1 MKEEMSGGIFLPEE
15 ILIQILLKLPVKS
28 LVRFRCVSKSWD
40 SLITHPSF
48 VSLHLSHAMAG
59 HDRSVVLLR
68 HYSLTQRKERNTLY
82 LDGES
87 FLEHQELE
95 FPLKTH
101 DTYYLAGSCNGLLCF
116 SDYIINNL
124 QVILW
129 NPSLRKCVQ
138 LPIPRFI
145 DTDLTHTYVLGFG
158 FDTRRVD
165 YKVVRLIY
173 ILGKNWSVIVP
184 PEVEVYELK
193 TNAWRGIQTAV
204 PYVIPESSSQAFVN
218 GAIHWIGYNPA
229 DKVAPSPRSIVVL
242 FNMQDEVFGEMELP
256 KGGDYAN
263 RLNLSLAVHQDLICL
278 LHCHPMEE
286 DGHQLYGVC
295 WVWVMKEYG
304 TADSWTKLFT
314 INISEHGG
322 IGRILGFRKKGDALL
337 VTHNDEL
344 VSYDLRG
351 QRISRLGL
359 YGVARSFEV
368 IPYMDCLVLV

>member
-1 MKEEMSGGIFLPEE
+1 MCDSIDLPQE
-15 ILIQILLKLPVKS
+15 ILIHILAKLPVKS

-40 SLITHPSF
+40 ALVTDPSF
-48 VSLHLSHAMAG
+48 VSLHLRHAMAS
-59 HDRSVVLLR
+59 HDHSVVLLR
-68 HYSLTQRKERNTLY
+68 HYSLTERKERNTLY
-82 LDGES
+82 RDGES

-95 FPLKTH
+95 FPLMTY
-101 DTYYLAGSCNGLLCF
+101 DTYYLAGYCNGLLCF
-116 SDYIINNL
+116 SDYIINHL

-129 NPSLRKCVQ
+129 NPSLRKCVR
-138 LPIPRFI
+138 LPIPRFV
-145 DTDLTHTYVLGFG
+145 DTDITHTYVLGFG
-158 FDTRRVD
+158 FDSRRVD

-173 ILGKNWSVIVP
+173 MLGRNWSVIVP

-193 TNAWRGIQTAV
+193 TNAWRGIQAAV

-218 GAIHWIGYNPA
+218 GAIHWIGYNPD
-229 DKVAPSPRSIVVL
+229 DKVASYPRSIVVL
-242 FNMQDEVFGEMELP
+242 FDMNDEVFGEMELP

-263 RLNLSLAVHQDLICL
+263 RLNLSLAVHQDSICL

-304 TADSWTKLFT
+304 ASDSWSKLLT
-314 INISEHGG
+314 INIGEHGG
-322 IGRILGFRKKGDALL
+322 IGRVLGFRKQGDVLL

-344 VSYDLRG
+344 VSYDSRS
-351 QRISRLGL
+351 QSISRLGL

-368 IPYMDCLVLV
+368 IPYMDCLVLL

>member
-1 MKEEMSGGIFLPEE
+1 MRDGIDLPEE
-15 ILIQILLKLPVKS
+15 IVIQILVYLPVES

-40 SLITHPSF
+40 SLITDPSF
-48 VSLHLSHAMAG
+48 VSLHLRRVMARQ
-59 HDRSVVLLR
+59 DRSVVLLR
-68 HYSLTQRKERNTLY
+68 HYSLTQCKERNTLY

-87 FLEHQELE
+87 FSEHQELE
-95 FPLKTH
+95 FPLKTN
-101 DTYYLAGSCNGLLCF
+101 DTYYLAGSCNGLVCF

-158 FDTRRVD
+158 FDSRRED

-173 ILGKNWSVIVP
+173 ILGKSWSVIVP
-184 PEVEVYELK
+184 PVVEVYELK

-218 GAIHWIGYNPA
+218 GAIHWIGYNLD
-229 DKVAPSPRSIVVL
+229 DKVASHSKSIVVL
-242 FNMQDEVFGEMELP
+242 FDMHDEVFGEMELP
-256 KGGDYAN
+256 KGGDYEN
-263 RLNLSLAVHQDLICL
+263 RLNLSLAVHQDSICL

-295 WVWVMKEYG
+295 WVWVLKEYG
-304 TADSWTKLFT
+304 ASDSWTKLFT
-314 INISEHGG
+314 INIGQHGG
-322 IGRILGFRKKGDALL
+322 IGRVLSFRKQGDVLL

-344 VSYDLRG
+344 VSYDLRS

-368 IPYMDCLVLV
+368 IPYMDCLVLI

>member
-1 MKEEMSGGIFLPEE
+1 MSGGSDLPEE

-48 VSLHLSHAMAG
+48 VSLHLRHAMAG
-59 HDRSVVLLR
+59 HDRSVILLR

-124 QVILW
+124 QV
-129 NPSLRKCVQ
+129 
-138 LPIPRFI
+138 
-145 DTDLTHTYVLGFG
+145 
-158 FDTRRVD
+158 
-165 YKVVRLIY
+165 VRLIY

-184 PEVEVYELK
+184 PEVEIYELK

-229 DKVAPSPRSIVVL
+229 DRRLKVASSPRSIVVL
-242 FNMQDEVFGEMELP
+242 FDMQDEVFGEMELP

-304 TADSWTKLFT
+304 AADSWTKLFT

-368 IPYMDCLVLV
+368 IPYMDCLILV

>member
-1 MKEEMSGGIFLPEE
+1 MSGGSDLPEE

-48 VSLHLSHAMAG
+48 VSLHLRHAMAG
-59 HDRSVVLLR
+59 HDRSVILLR

-124 QVILW
+124 Q
-129 NPSLRKCVQ
+129 
-138 LPIPRFI
+138 
-145 DTDLTHTYVLGFG
+145 
-158 FDTRRVD
+158 
-165 YKVVRLIY
+165 
-173 ILGKNWSVIVP
+173 
-184 PEVEVYELK
+184 
-193 TNAWRGIQTAV
+193 
-204 PYVIPESSSQAFVN
+204 AFVN

-229 DKVAPSPRSIVVL
+229 DRRLKVASSPRSIVVL
-242 FNMQDEVFGEMELP
+242 FDMQDEVFGEMELP

-304 TADSWTKLFT
+304 AADSWTKLFT

-368 IPYMDCLVLV
+368 IPYMDCLILV